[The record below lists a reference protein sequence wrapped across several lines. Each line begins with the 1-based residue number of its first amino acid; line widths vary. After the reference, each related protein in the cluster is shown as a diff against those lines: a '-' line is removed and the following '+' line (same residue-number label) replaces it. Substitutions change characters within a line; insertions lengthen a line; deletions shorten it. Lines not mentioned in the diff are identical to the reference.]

1 MSEDPIVAE
10 MRALREELMN
20 EVGNDLDRLFA
31 YLRQR
36 EALHPERLVS
46 FSPRLIRSASAANE
60 SSDRTSQAKKTGG

>member
-20 EVGNDLDRLFA
+20 EVGNDLDGLFT
-31 YLRQR
+31 YLKKR

-46 FSPRLIRSASAANE
+46 FSPRRISPTSTAKGSG
-60 SSDRTSQAKKTGG
+60 SSTSQVKKTGG